1 MGWFVL
7 VVALAIS
14 AVAAYYS
21 IIGLITI
28 FSAAVLPVAI
38 MGTVLEVGKLTTT
51 VWLHRYWSK
60 ATWWLKTYLTTA
72 VVVLMLITSM
82 GIFGFLSKAH
92 IQQTADAEQSA
103 SLIVRID
110 EQITQ
115 TRTRLEELQNAGIV
129 SNEQQNTQIANNEKQ
144 IERINERYNEL
155 VEEQNT
161 IISDARRNLDLL
173 DEYIRNDEIIKLQQL
188 VGVRADGRYGS
199 GTASAV
205 EQFRER
211 ETTTSERI
219 VSDARSEIRR
229 LRQLQT
235 DEVSR
240 LAEANNR
247 LSQEIGTITVDTEQ
261 IETLNSQISELE
273 TEKFELETEFR
284 KLEAEFGPVKYIAE
298 LIYGSDAEGMLDN
311 AVRIVILALIFV
323 FDPLAVLLLIA
334 SQYTLGRK
342 EPDFFTDFTP
352 DKKEEVRTS
361 TTAGKVKTTFK
372 EVEIGT
378 AEVEYDK
385 DKDEFKF
392 NEGKLKGYTSDV

>member
-1 MGWFVL
+1 MAWFVL
-7 VVALAIS
+7 AVALSIS

-51 VWLHRYWSK
+51 VWLHKYWDR
-60 ATWWLKTYLTTA
+60 ATWWLKMYLTTS

-110 EQITQ
+110 EQIENQ
-115 TRTRLEELQNAGIV
+115 KVRISELENVANVQ
-129 SNEQQNTQIANNEKQ
+129 NEQQNTQIVQNEKQ
-144 IERINERYNEL
+144 IEQINSRYDALVAEQDEVITQARGNLEL
-155 VEEQNT
+155 LEQF
-161 IISDARRNLDLL
+161 
-173 DEYIRNDEIIKLQQL
+173 IRDNDIKALQIL
-188 VGVRADGRYGS
+188 VGVNADGRFGS

-205 EQFRER
+205 DEFRQR
-211 ETTTSERI
+211 EEDTSQRI
-219 VSDARSEIRR
+219 VSDARQEIRR
-229 LRQLQT
+229 LRQLQN
-235 DEVSR
+235 DEIAP
-240 LAEANNR
+240 LASSNNR
-247 LSQEIGTITVDTEQ
+247 LSQEIGTITVDREA
-261 IETLNSQISELE
+261 IEAANERIATLEE
-273 TEKFELETEFR
+273 EKFELETEFR
-284 KLEAEFGPVKYIAE
+284 KLEAEFGPITYIAE

-334 SQYTLGRK
+334 SQYTFRK
-342 EPDFFTDFTP
+342 DDMTFHDEPLIP
-352 DKKEEVRTS
+352 SENKEYKPSEVR
-361 TTAGKVKTTFK
+361 VKTNFK

-378 AEVEYDK
+378 ADVEYDK
-385 DKDEFKF
+385 EKDEFKF
-392 NEGKLKGYTSDV
+392 NEGTLKGFKTE